1 VRGQFRMSEVTHPAE
16 VPIITIDGPSGSGK
30 GTISRAVAT
39 ALGWALLDSGALY
52 RLAALAARRAGIGFD
67 QEAAVSELAGRMDV
81 RFGADAAGDELV
93 WLDGGEVTRD
103 IRTESA
109 GADASKVA
117 AIPAVRGALLARQR
131 AFARPPGLVADGRDM
146 GTVVFPGAQVK
157 IFLTASLEER
167 ARRRHNQLKEKG
179 VAATLAALSLEI
191 AERDKRDI
199 SRAASPLVASA
210 DAVILDTTGM
220 SVNAVVEKVLELA
233 RGRLALPG

>member
-1 VRGQFRMSEVTHPAE
+1 VSVAP
-16 VPIITIDGPSGSGK
+16 VITIDGPSGSGK

-39 ALGWALLDSGALY
+39 ALRWALLDSGALY
-52 RLAALAARRAGIGFD
+52 RLVALAGRRAGVELDDG
-67 QEAAVSELAGRMDV
+67 AALSELAGRLDI
-81 RFGADAAGDELV
+81 RFGSDPEGQEIV
-93 WLDGGEVTRD
+93 WLDGQEVTRD

-109 GADASKVA
+109 GADASRVA

-146 GTVVFPGAQVK
+146 GTVVFPGALVK

-191 AERDKRDI
+191 AERDRRDI
-199 SRAASPLVASA
+199 SRSASPLVASA
-210 DAVILDTTGM
+210 DAVVLDTTGM
-220 SVNAVVEKVLELA
+220 SVNAVVDKVLELA
-233 RGRLALPG
+233 RSRLTP